1 MHGGGGGGVDR
12 HAELTKEML
21 GNAAE
26 MAAGTHWSQLSFKTV
41 NLQVLPC
48 AAPVHLP
55 HSRHDVM
62 CGHRDFPFP
71 SPTRTRRPWA
81 RRRSAA
87 TTTRSSR

>member
-1 MHGGGGGGVDR
+1 MPALTLLLRLSLSPMHCGGGGVDR

-48 AAPVHLP
+48 NLALP
-55 HSRHDVM
+55 IPR
-62 CGHRDFPFP
+62 
-71 SPTRTRRPWA
+71 
-81 RRRSAA
+81 A
-87 TTTRSSR
+87 TLEA